1 MTANKYSPF
10 SFCFISQL
18 PFFELHK
25 KWLLE
30 MYEAFIGN
38 TNSYNIE
45 FYISL
50 IFNYFMHNVDSRNE
64 IAISFTDRLIRY
76 RNYREIGITL
86 PNFTFKA
93 LFKSI
98 APENIMVL
106 IKLILL
112 ERKLILIKTDCSK
125 NALIIE
131 SLFQLINPLY
141 FYDNT
146 VVNGSSL
153 IFHS

>member
-1 MTANKYSPF
+1 
-10 SFCFISQL
+10 
-18 PFFELHK
+18 
-25 KWLLE
+25 
-30 MYEAFIGN
+30 MYDSFIGN
-38 TNSYNIE
+38 TSAYNIE
-45 FYISL
+45 FYVSL

-64 IAISFTDRLIRY
+64 IAISYKNRLVRY

-98 APENIMVL
+98 TPDNIMSL

-112 ERKLILIKTDCSK
+112 ERKLIVIKTDCSK

-131 SLFQLINPLY
+131 SLLQLISPLY
-141 FYDNT
+141 SYCKAL
-146 VVNGSSL
+146 VNGNLL
-153 IFHS
+153 ISPI

>member
-1 MTANKYSPF
+1 MRKEGMVYLPCA
-10 SFCFISQL
+10 FCFISQL

-25 KWLLE
+25 KWLRE
-30 MYEAFIGN
+30 MHESFAENAGEH
-38 TNSYNIE
+38 SVE
-45 FYISL
+45 FYVSL
-50 IFNYFMHNVDSRNE
+50 IFNYFVHNVDSRNE
-64 IAISFTDRLIRY
+64 VAIAHKGRLVRY

-93 LFKSI
+93 LLKSI
-98 APENIMVL
+98 SPEHILAL

-112 ERKLILIKTDCSK
+112 ERKLILVRSDCSK

-141 FYDNT
+141 FCA
-146 VVNGSSL
+146 NG
-153 IFHS
+153 